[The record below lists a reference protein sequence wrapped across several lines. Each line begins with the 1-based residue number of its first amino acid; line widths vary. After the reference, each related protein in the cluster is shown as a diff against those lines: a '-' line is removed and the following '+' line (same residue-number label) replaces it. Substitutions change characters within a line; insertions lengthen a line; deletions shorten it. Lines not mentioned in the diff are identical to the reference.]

1 MLPEAFLFVIGII
14 ASLVVTAIKALFAV
28 TAFGWLACWIP
39 LLIAVVII
47 CFINGIDFW
56 D

>member
-1 MLPEAFLFVIGII
+1 MFLIFLGVIVSI
-14 ASLVVTAIKALFAV
+14 VVTAIKALFAI

-39 LLIAVVII
+39 LLIAVVIVLLM
-47 CFINGIDFW
+47 NGIDFW